1 MSDISELF
9 GRDPLSYTREGGEV
23 RKIVEHFRKARGQ
36 FNLGN
41 MKAGATKTKAPSEK
55 AQKVASLGLS
65 LGLKLNL
72 GALPKKDAE

>member
-9 GRDPLSYTREGGEV
+9 GRDPLSYTKEGGEV
-23 RKIVEHFRKARGQ
+23 RQIVEHFRKARGQ

-41 MKAGATKTKAPSEK
+41 MKAGSTKPKTEK
-55 AQKVASLGLS
+55 QAKVASLGAS

-72 GALPKKDAE
+72 GALPKKEG